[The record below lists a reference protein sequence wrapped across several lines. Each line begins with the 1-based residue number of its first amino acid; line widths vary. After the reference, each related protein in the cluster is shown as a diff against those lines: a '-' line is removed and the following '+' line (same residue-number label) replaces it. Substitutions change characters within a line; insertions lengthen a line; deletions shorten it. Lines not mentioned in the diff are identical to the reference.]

1 MATRTK
7 TPTTKNSSMA
17 TRTFN
22 TRIELAEDARPQM
35 IETLNQHLADL
46 FDLMS
51 QVKQSHWNVKGRDF
65 YQLHKL
71 FDELAEQLAE
81 LVDLVAE
88 RATALG
94 GYATGT
100 ARMAAA
106 CSRLPELPT
115 EINEGMEYVE
125 ALAERYAALGGTV
138 RQAIDQADEA
148 GDMGTSDLFTEVVR
162 VLDKHLY
169 FLEAHLQA

>member
-7 TPTTKNSSMA
+7 TPTTKTA
-17 TRTFN
+17 TPETRTFN
-22 TRIELAEDARPQM
+22 TRIELAEDARPQL
-35 IETLNQHLADL
+35 IEILNQHLADL
-46 FDLMS
+46 FDLSS
-51 QVKQSHWNVKGRDF
+51 QVKQAHWNVKGKDF

-71 FDELAEQLAE
+71 FDELAEQLLE

-100 ARMAAA
+100 VRMAAA

-115 EINEGMEYVE
+115 EINEGLEYVE
-125 ALAERYAALGGTV
+125 ALSERYAALGGTV

>member
-1 MATRTK
+1 MATRLK
-7 TPTTKNSSMA
+7 TNTTQD
-17 TRTFN
+17 RTFN
-22 TRIELAEDARPQM
+22 TRIELAEDTRRQM
-35 IETLNQHLADL
+35 IESLNQHLADL
-46 FDLMS
+46 FDLSS
-51 QVKQSHWNVKGRDF
+51 QVKQSHWNVKGKDF

-71 FDELAEQLAE
+71 FDELAEQLLE

-106 CSRLPELPT
+106 SSRLPEIPT
-115 EINEGMEYVE
+115 DINEGMEYVQ
-125 ALAERYAALGGTV
+125 ALTERYAAVGGTV
-138 RQAIDQADEA
+138 RQAIDEADEA

>member
-1 MATRTK
+1 MATRLK
-7 TPTTKNSSMA
+7 TPTTQD
-17 TRTFN
+17 RTFN
-22 TRIELAEDARPQM
+22 TRIELAEDTRRQM
-35 IETLNQHLADL
+35 IESLNQHLADL
-46 FDLMS
+46 FDLSS
-51 QVKQSHWNVKGRDF
+51 QVKQSHWNVEGKDF

-71 FDELAEQLAE
+71 FDELAEQLLE

-106 CSRLPELPT
+106 SSRLPEIPT
-115 EINEGMEYVE
+115 DINEGMEYVQ
-125 ALAERYAALGGTV
+125 ALTERYAAVGGTV
-138 RQAIDQADEA
+138 RQAIDEADEA

>member
-7 TPTTKNSSMA
+7 TPTAKTPTA
-17 TRTFN
+17 ETRTFN
-22 TRIELAEDARPQM
+22 TRIELAEDARSQV
-35 IETLNQHLADL
+35 IELLNQHLADL
-46 FDLMS
+46 FDLSS
-51 QVKQSHWNVKGRDF
+51 QVKQAHWNVKGRDF

-71 FDELAEQLAE
+71 FDELAEQLLE

-106 CSRLPELPT
+106 SSRLPEIPT
-115 EINEGMEYVE
+115 EINEGMEYVQ
-125 ALAERYAALGGTV
+125 ALVERYAALGGTV
-138 RQAIDQADEA
+138 REAIDQADEA

>member
-1 MATRTK
+1 MATKMK
-7 TPTTKNSSMA
+7 TA
-17 TRTFN
+17 TVDHTFN

-35 IETLNQHLADL
+35 IELLNQHLADL

-51 QVKQSHWNVKGRDF
+51 QVKQSHWNVKGKDF

-71 FDELAEQLAE
+71 FDELAEQLSE
-81 LVDLVAE
+81 LVDMVAE
-88 RATALG
+88 RTTALG

-100 ARMAAA
+100 VRMAASS
-106 CSRLPELPT
+106 SRLPEIPT
-115 EINEGMEYVE
+115 QIKEGMDYVE

-138 RQAIDQADEA
+138 RQAIDQTDEA
-148 GDMGTSDLFTEVVR
+148 GDMATSDLFIEIVR

>member
-1 MATRTK
+1 MATQLK
-7 TPTTKNSSMA
+7 TPTTRA
-17 TRTFN
+17 RIFN
-22 TRIELAEDARPQM
+22 TRIELAEDARRQM
-35 IETLNQHLADL
+35 IENLNQHLADL
-46 FDLMS
+46 FDLTS
-51 QVKQSHWNVKGRDF
+51 QVKQSHWNVKGKDF

-71 FDELAEQLAE
+71 FDELAEQLLE

-106 CSRLPELPT
+106 SSRLPEIPT
-115 EINEGMEYVE
+115 DINKGMDYVE

-138 RQAIDQADEA
+138 RRAIDEADEA
-148 GDMGTSDLFTEVVR
+148 GDLGTSDLFTEVVR

>member
-1 MATRTK
+1 MATRLK
-7 TPTTKNSSMA
+7 TNA
-17 TRTFN
+17 TQARTFN
-22 TRIELAEDARPQM
+22 TRIELAEDTRRQM
-35 IETLNQHLADL
+35 IESLNQHLADL
-46 FDLMS
+46 FDLSS
-51 QVKQSHWNVKGRDF
+51 QVKQSHWNVKGKDF

-71 FDELAEQLAE
+71 FDELAEQLLE

-106 CSRLPELPT
+106 SSRLPEIPT
-115 EINEGMEYVE
+115 DINEGMEYVQ
-125 ALAERYAALGGTV
+125 ALTERYAAVGGTV
-138 RQAIDQADEA
+138 RQAIDEADEA